1 MKKIINGGVYVIGN
15 VVLLIFILISLTT
28 IVVSIVGTLI
38 TKNVFVTPIVF
49 ALTFI
54 LLHFLNIFE
63 VGLVPIL
70 IYTSLSL
77 ITSYI
82 TKFIKN
88 RRSSIQTKTL

>member
-15 VVLLIFILISLTT
+15 VVLLIFILIPLTT